1 MKPAAAIKHWSNV
14 GPGQEFTMELMY
26 DLYRPST
33 MRVRLRRHIT
43 SGLTESVEPTW
54 PWSVKTPH
62 GEGAKKVNAAAK
74 AP

>member
-1 MKPAAAIKHWSNV
+1 
-14 GPGQEFTMELMY
+14 MELMY